1 MSVHRSVLSAIF
13 ATVSLFFVTT
23 SFASAQSAGSAAENP
38 RQAFESWLETF
49 NDPSVSVVTNG
60 IAYDQGADRLTV
72 SGMTF
77 TFNSQ
82 APDATE
88 STAMVLTLNKVDLN
102 GFETPAEGISFRDAV
117 VEGLQLKSVSAT
129 APAVAVENLV
139 LQQVF
144 LPSVKSFTADRR
156 RPISS
161 QVALLRLLTA
171 ASADKVTLA
180 GLRVGDGV
188 SAENVEVS
196 TIALGAAE
204 RIELKAASSVFA
216 SAGEQG
222 AAGGRIEANSI
233 VVTKVDFDPYL
244 RLFEASAYLEAGAA
258 RPWRNLIEKIEV
270 TGLTYEGQGTR
281 VVTDMLALSGLKAR
295 QFPQDITE
303 LFDKA
308 AVDPAFL
315 ASDQNAAADFTA
327 AIRGAF
333 AIDAI
338 SVGATSVKTSNA
350 EGEVIVSAA
359 SGTVSGL
366 AADRIAAVDLTKLS
380 YTDTIRSLQAEI
392 FRLENINLPTRV
404 AGQAVSERPASV
416 PQVGTVKMA
425 GFQGKVGEAQFAFGQ
440 FNLDMAYFLG
450 GTPTN
455 VKLVLD
461 NLKLSVAQIAVPA
474 IRDTLAAF
482 GYQEVDVSLAL
493 AGSWQERSSEIAV
506 ENAAFTIAG
515 LGKLSASGS
524 LTGIT
529 RAGVEDPAARL
540 SQELS
545 AGGLKNFRLLFEN
558 ETFFQSLVKEIAKE
572 NSRTDEEIS
581 KALAS
586 NMPAIMQNVSPA
598 AIKNK
603 LIFAG
608 VSFVNDPRS
617 LEFVSSST
625 DVVSWSQILAAFA
638 APASLP
644 GLLQLDVRANG
655 RQ

>member
-1 MSVHRSVLSAIF
+1 MSVHRSLLSTILAAVSFFFI
-13 ATVSLFFVTT
+13 ATSL
-23 SFASAQSAGSAAENP
+23 ASAQSAGAAGVNP
-38 RQAFESWLETF
+38 RQAFETWLETF
-49 NDPSVSVVTNG
+49 NDPSVSVVTND

-88 STAMVLTLNKVDLN
+88 STATLLTLSKVDLN
-102 GFETPAEGISFRDAV
+102 GFETSAEGISFKDAV
-117 VEGLQLKSVSAT
+117 VEGLQLKSASAT
-129 APAVAVENLV
+129 APAAAVQNLV

-144 LPSVKSFTADRR
+144 LPSVKSFTADPR

-171 ASADKVTLA
+171 ARAEKVTLA
-180 GLRVGDGV
+180 GVRVGEGF
-188 SAENVEVS
+188 SAANAEIS
-196 TIALGAAE
+196 KIASGAAE
-204 RIELKAASSVFA
+204 RIELKAVSNVVA
-216 SAGEQG
+216 SAGDQG
-222 AAGGRIEANSI
+222 AAEGRIEANSI
-233 VVTKVDFDPYL
+233 LVTKVDFDPYL

-270 TGLTYEGQGTR
+270 AGLTFEGQGSR
-281 VVTDMLALSGLKAR
+281 VVTDTLALSGLKSR

-303 LFDKA
+303 LFDRA
-308 AVDPAFL
+308 AIDPGFL
-315 ASDQNAAADFTA
+315 ANDQDAAADFTA

-338 SVGATSVKTSNA
+338 SVGATSVKTRNA
-350 EGEVIVSAA
+350 EGEVTVTAA
-359 SGTVSGL
+359 TGMVSGL
-366 AADRIAAVDLTKLS
+366 AADRIAAIDVTKLS
-380 YTDTIRSLQAEI
+380 YTDTIRSLQTET

-404 AGQAVSERPASV
+404 AGQAVSAQPASV

-425 GFQGKVGEAQFAFGQ
+425 GFQGKVGDAQFAFGQ

-455 VKLVLD
+455 VKMSLN

-474 IRDTLAAF
+474 IRETLATF
-482 GYQEVDVSLAL
+482 GYQEVDASLAL

-506 ENAAFTIAG
+506 ENVSLTVGG

-524 LTGIT
+524 LTGVT
-529 RAGVEDPAARL
+529 RTGVENPAVKL
-540 SQELS
+540 PQELS

-558 ETFFQSLVKEIAKE
+558 QTFFQSLVKEIAKQNSKTE
-572 NSRTDEEIS
+572 NEIS

-625 DVVSWSQILAAFA
+625 DVVSWNQILAAFS

-644 GLLQLDVRANG
+644 GLLELDVRANG